1 MAERTFGPLAEILN
15 AAVVQLGRRRNLFF
29 ETELFEEIRTAAA
42 RLISAG
48 MPTGDLNDFVEG
60 DEGNEDN
67 EGDEGNEGN
76 EGKESDEGDEGWNF
90 PADAAAS
97 AECGGY
103 ACGVDAPRDI
113 ETTCGADS

>member
-1 MAERTFGPLAEILN
+1 MAERTFGPLDEILN

-48 MPTGDLNDFVEG
+48 MPTGDLSDLDECK
-60 DEGNEDN
+60 EGNENN
-67 EGDEGNEGN
+67 EDDEGNEGN
-76 EGKESDEGDEGWNF
+76 EGKESDECDEGWNF
-90 PADAAAS
+90 PTAAAAS

-103 ACGVDAPRDI
+103 ACGVDAPTDL
-113 ETTCGADS
+113 ETSCGADS